1 MPEKWAK
8 IFSPP
13 SRNPMVGWET
23 LNLFK
28 IFPVGCFRP
37 LGLLTPG
44 GCGNPEG
51 IPNVKLKNSA
61 GEPGG

>member
-8 IFSPP
+8 IFLHPL
-13 SRNPMVGWET
+13 RNPMVEWET

-28 IFPVGCFRP
+28 FFPVGCFRP

-44 GCGNPEG
+44 GNFP
-51 IPNVKLKNSA
+51 INLKKRF
-61 GEPGG
+61 